1 MHGTIHREWLKLI
14 KHLQTK
20 EQLLEGFQVLK
31 ELRPHLTGDTFLE
44 IYETMHKEGY
54 ELYAYVEEDEIVA
67 VTGIIMLTNFYDGR
81 HIYVYDLVTKST
93 IRSKGYGEK
102 LLTYIEGLGK
112 ERGCEKVTLSSGLP
126 RVDAHRFY
134 EKKMDYDKTS
144 YVFRKEL

>member
-1 MHGTIHREWLKLI
+1 MI

-20 EQLLEGFQVLK
+20 EELLEGFQVLK
-31 ELRPHLTGDTFLE
+31 ELRPHLTESTFIE
-44 IYETMHKEGY
+44 IYENMQKEGY
-54 ELYAYVEEDEIVA
+54 ELYAYVEKEEVVA

-93 IRSKGYGEK
+93 VRSKGYGEK
-102 LLTYIEGLGK
+102 LLRYIEALGK

-134 EKKMDYDKTS
+134 QMKMDYDKAS

>member
-1 MHGTIHREWLKLI
+1 MI
-14 KHLQTK
+14 KHLQSKK
-20 EQLLEGFQVLK
+20 ELLEGFQVLK
-31 ELRPHLTGDTFLE
+31 ELRPHLTEDTFME
-44 IYETMHKEGY
+44 IYETMQKEGY
-54 ELYAYVEEDEIVA
+54 ELHAYVEKEKMVA

-81 HIYVYDLVTKST
+81 HIYVYDLVTKGT
-93 IRSKGYGEK
+93 ARSKGYGEK

-134 EKKMDYDKTS
+134 EKKMDYDKAS

>member
-1 MHGTIHREWLKLI
+1 MHGSIHREWLKMI

-20 EQLLEGFQVLK
+20 EELLEGFQVLK
-31 ELRPHLTGDTFLE
+31 ELRPHLTESTFIE
-44 IYETMHKEGY
+44 IYENMQKEGY
-54 ELYAYVEEDEIVA
+54 ELYAYVEKEEVVA

-93 IRSKGYGEK
+93 VRSKGYGEK
-102 LLTYIEGLGK
+102 LLRYIEALGK

-134 EKKMDYDKTS
+134 QMKMDYDKAS

>member
-1 MHGTIHREWLKLI
+1 MI

-20 EQLLEGFQVLK
+20 EELLEGFQVLK
-31 ELRPHLTGDTFLE
+31 ELRPHLTEDTFIE
-44 IYETMHKEGY
+44 IYETMQKEGY
-54 ELYAYVEEDEIVA
+54 ELYAYVVKEEVVA

-93 IRSKGYGEK
+93 GRSKGYGEK
-102 LLTYIEGLGK
+102 LLSYIEELAK
-112 ERGCEKVTLSSGLP
+112 ERGCEKITLSSGLP
-126 RVDAHRFY
+126 RIDAHRFY

>member
-1 MHGTIHREWLKLI
+1 MHGSIHREWLLLI

-20 EQLLEGFQVLK
+20 EELLEGFQVLK
-31 ELRPHLTGDTFLE
+31 ELRPHLTEDTFIE
-44 IYETMHKEGY
+44 IYETMQKEGY
-54 ELYAYVEEDEIVA
+54 ELYAYVEKEEVVA

-93 IRSKGYGEK
+93 VRSKGYGEK
-102 LLTYIEGLGK
+102 LLTYIEALGK

-134 EKKMDYDKTS
+134 QMKMDYDKAS